1 VPAVFVAMRGA
12 GVALS
17 ARAKLR
23 RLVWRP
29 WTVEERLEFL
39 ERGRSHRASRSA
51 QDNEPQ
57 GPIELG
63 QLFGD
68 Q

>member
-1 VPAVFVAMRGA
+1 MRGA
-12 GVALS
+12 GVAFFS
-17 ARAKLR
+17 AWPKLHR
-23 RLVWRP
+23 FVGRP

-39 ERGRSHRASRSA
+39 ERGRSHRASRST

-63 QLFGD
+63 QLFVD